1 VTDDGDNHDLR
12 QRAANAYVVWPLAV
26 FDLFREP
33 PEATAWSRLHTRQA
47 FVYGI
52 VATFA
57 YLVLLALPLLLIVL
71 IPPIASSTA
80 AVVWI
85 YALGLLADIVG
96 AFVLMGLSLSY
107 RERALR
113 GELFAIPYVTPLAD
127 RFFRLE
133 R

>member
-1 VTDDGDNHDLR
+1 MTNGADPELQ

-26 FDLFREP
+26 LDLFREP

-52 VATFA
+52 AATLA
-57 YLVLLALPLLLIVL
+57 YLVLLAVPLLLTIA
-71 IPPIASSTA
+71 IPPVSRSIG

-85 YALGLLADIVG
+85 YGIGLFADIVG
-96 AFVLMGLSLSY
+96 AFVLMGLCMSY

-113 GELFAIPYVTPLAD
+113 GELFSIPYVTPIAD
-127 RFFRLE
+127 RLFRLA

>member
-1 VTDDGDNHDLR
+1 LPDDDTDLK
-12 QRAANAYVVWPLAV
+12 QRAANAYIVWPLAV
-26 FDLFREP
+26 LDLFREP

-52 VATFA
+52 TATFA
-57 YLVLLALPLLLIVL
+57 YLVLLALPLVLVVL
-71 IPPIASSTA
+71 IPPLAGSVT
-80 AVVWI
+80 AVVWV

-96 AFVLMGLSLSY
+96 AFVLMGFSLSL

-113 GELFAIPYVTPLAD
+113 GELFAIPYVTPVAD

>member
-1 VTDDGDNHDLR
+1 MERGDDHEQR

-26 FDLFREP
+26 LDLFREP
-33 PEATAWSRLHTRQA
+33 EDATAWSRLHTRQA

-52 VATFA
+52 AAALA
-57 YLVLLALPLLLIVL
+57 YLVLLALPLLLVIA
-71 IPPIASSTA
+71 IPPLAGSTT

-85 YALGLLADIVG
+85 SSLGLFADILG
-96 AFVLMGLSLSY
+96 ALFWFGLSMSL

-113 GELFAIPYVTPLAD
+113 GELFAVPYVTPVAD
-127 RFFRLE
+127 RLFRLE